1 VAKEAQDQLSQMLV
15 DMEQKVQDNQP
26 EIYDKDMYENAIDQK
41 DYEISELNKR
51 IEELE
56 TELVRLK
63 SHSTPDKLI

>member
-1 VAKEAQDQLSQMLV
+1 VAKEAQDQLSHMLV